1 MKRKNFIFVG
11 VVILALGGLTIMP
24 SSSQANNPLVAFCLK
39 TFPAGPNTKPAVF
52 TLASHNKSCTN
63 GSKFFGPNTPA
74 ELVALLNATSSTM
87 FHNGWALGN
96 YQTSVQDQSQPCLPG
111 QPGCGH

>member
-1 MKRKNFIFVG
+1 MKRKTLIFAS
-11 VVILALGGLTIMP
+11 VVILALGGLTIMT

-52 TLASHNKSCTN
+52 TLASHNNSCSS
-63 GSKFFGPNTPA
+63 GSKFFGPITPA
-74 ELVALLNATSSTM
+74 EIVAILNVTSSGM

-96 YQTSVQDQSQPCLPG
+96 YQTSVQDQSQPCIPG